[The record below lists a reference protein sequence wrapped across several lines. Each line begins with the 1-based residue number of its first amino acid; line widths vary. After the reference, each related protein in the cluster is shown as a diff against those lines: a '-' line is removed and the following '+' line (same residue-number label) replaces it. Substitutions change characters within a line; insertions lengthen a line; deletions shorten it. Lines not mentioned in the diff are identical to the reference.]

1 MILLTWNL
9 NCRTNNIKQQLDA
22 ISKYKADVLA
32 FQEVTM
38 WSLDKL
44 KEYLKEMGYE
54 NILDSFSLS
63 KEEKKLT
70 GKRKYGQ
77 IIASKYIL
85 KKRSPE
91 KFDVPWRERILS
103 ANIITDIGK
112 IEIHNVHI
120 PPGISNGW
128 IKIEMFEGIYKH
140 LAVKINK
147 LRILCG
153 DFNSPQS
160 ERKGKITTWG
170 QRTDGRKPVSKDDIR
185 WDEGERNVLE
195 KLRNMIWKTFTEW
208 IIKTKEDLVL

>member
-85 KKRSPE
+85 KNRSPE

-120 PPGISNGW
+120 PQGFL
-128 IKIEMFEGIYKH
+128 M
-140 LAVKINK
+140 
-147 LRILCG
+147 
-153 DFNSPQS
+153 
-160 ERKGKITTWG
+160 
-170 QRTDGRKPVSKDDIR
+170 DGSR
-185 WDEGERNVLE
+185 
-195 KLRNMIWKTFTEW
+195 
-208 IIKTKEDLVL
+208 